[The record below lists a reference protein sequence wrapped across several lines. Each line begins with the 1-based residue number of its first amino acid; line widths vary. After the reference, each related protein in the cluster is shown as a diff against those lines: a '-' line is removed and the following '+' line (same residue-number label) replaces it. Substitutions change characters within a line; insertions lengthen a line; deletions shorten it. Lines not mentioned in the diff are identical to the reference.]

1 MGGNNP
7 INQTN
12 SINLKVEELELQLE
26 KNNQKYLRLLAEFDN
41 YKKRV
46 NSDIKEQRKY
56 SGSDIIGSFLAV
68 FDDIHRI
75 LEHKDV
81 SDLSKII
88 EGIELI
94 DNNINNILDN
104 YGITSFDSIGKTFDH
119 NFHEAI
125 AQKSSKE
132 KEGVISKK
140 QLYPNEARLRN
151 LTYATNVL
159 IDIVFSVIKKSS
171 SKIP

>member
-1 MGGNNP
+1 MTVSKSASKKKKKSNKN
-7 INQTN
+7 N

-125 AQKSSKE
+125 VQKSSKE
-132 KEGVISKK
+132 KEGVIIEEF
-140 QLYPNEARLRN
+140 QRGYLYHDKVIRHAK
-151 LTYATNVL
+151 V
-159 IDIVFSVIKKSS
+159 IVSS
-171 SKIP
+171 GKEE